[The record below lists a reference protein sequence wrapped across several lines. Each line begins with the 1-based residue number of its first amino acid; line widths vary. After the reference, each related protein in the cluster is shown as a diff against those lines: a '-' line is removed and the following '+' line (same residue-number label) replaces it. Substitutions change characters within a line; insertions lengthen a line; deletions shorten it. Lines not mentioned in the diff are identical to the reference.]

1 MKDTNQRLNLDP
13 LDPASQDPGF
23 WVRFHGEVLARAR
36 GELARRRAVS
46 HWSVP
51 EVVFRWRRTLVP
63 LTLLA
68 AALAGIVLLG
78 QEDAG
83 NGPAPVA
90 LEDALV
96 EGLPGDPIPAV
107 LQRSTELDE
116 VAFLTEAG
124 GFIP

>member
-1 MKDTNQRLNLDP
+1 MNDTNERLNLDP
-13 LDPASQDPGF
+13 LDPEFHDPGF

-36 GELARRRAVS
+36 DELTRRRAVS

-51 EVVFRWRRTLVP
+51 EVVFQWRTTLVP

-68 AALAGIVLLG
+68 AALAGILLLG
-78 QEDAG
+78 QRDAG
-83 NGPAPVA
+83 AGPAPVA

-107 LQRSTELDE
+107 LQRSAELDE
-116 VAFLTEAG
+116 IAFLAGSG